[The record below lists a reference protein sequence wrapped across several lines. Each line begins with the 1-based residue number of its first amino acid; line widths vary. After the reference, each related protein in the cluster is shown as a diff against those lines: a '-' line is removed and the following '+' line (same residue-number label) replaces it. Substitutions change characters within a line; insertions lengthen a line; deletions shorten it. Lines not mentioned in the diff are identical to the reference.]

1 MDNDVLSDDDDSLV
15 THILSENEALVHGL
29 LLADYSQK
37 QINWCSD
44 ETHWSR
50 FNSKYGALLA
60 VVCIICEEIQKS
72 NVTTEV

>member
-1 MDNDVLSDDDDSLV
+1 MDNDVLSDDNDSVV
-15 THILSENEALVHGL
+15 THILSENEALVHCL

-50 FNSKYGALLA
+50 FNSKYGASPA
-60 VVCIICEEIQKS
+60 VVCTIYKDWQKCWR
-72 NVTTEV
+72 